1 MVFVLVYFMTVF
13 FSFKISIWFLLMYYL
28 FSCWEL
34 LSFHS
39 RMVTFFLKHCYN
51 AFIIP
56 KFVSSWGSACCLFP
70 YELLR
75 FSWFLHFVQFYIMRF
90 WIEIRDESGVIYTTL
105 WNYFPEF
112 PFLSPAWQFP
122 ASRAHSSSGLLI
134 KIQRL

>member
-1 MVFVLVYFMTVF
+1 MVFVLVYFVTVF

-39 RMVTFFLKHCYN
+39 RMVTFFWNSYN

-75 FSWFLHFVQFYIMRF
+75 FSWFLHFVQLYIMRF
-90 WIEIRDESGVIYTTL
+90 WTKIRDESGVIYTTS